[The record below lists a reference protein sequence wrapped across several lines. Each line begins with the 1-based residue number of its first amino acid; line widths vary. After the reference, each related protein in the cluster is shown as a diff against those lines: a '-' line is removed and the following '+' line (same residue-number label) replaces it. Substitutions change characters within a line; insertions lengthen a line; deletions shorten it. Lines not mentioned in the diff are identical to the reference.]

1 MKWFENI
8 IFEMS
13 APAEHVI
20 MIDAGTEFILKKAKK
35 VCRTSRFPPFCGSG
49 VFNIP
54 DIFTPIRR

>member
-13 APAEHVI
+13 APSEHVT

-35 VCRTSRFPPFCGSG
+35 GCLRNITVSAFLRFGCF
-49 VFNIP
+49 
-54 DIFTPIRR
+54 

>member
-13 APAEHVI
+13 APAEHVT

-35 VCRTSRFPPFCGSG
+35 WL
-49 VFNIP
+49 
-54 DIFTPIRR
+54 